1 MSDLLCAGL
10 ERDRLLEV
18 AKHFE
23 GLDDPRSPV
32 NRRHPLVSVMVLALR
47 GILAGSSGPT
57 AIAAWAELTKARLL
71 GVLDLPNGIPRKDV
85 FRRVLSTLKPAAF
98 QTCFVSWLQTLRA
111 RAAAASGITQPIF
124 AIDGKTLRRSH
135 DRANGLGALHS
146 VSLWAAEFG
155 LTLGQV
161 ATDEK
166 SNALFP
172 QKWARQFP
180 SYCDW
185 SMSTERSSRSMRWG
199 LKRPLPP
206 RSSWAVPTTCWR

>member
-18 AKHFE
+18 AQHFE

-57 AIAAWAELTKARLL
+57 AIAAGAELTKARLL
-71 GVLDLPNGIPRKDV
+71 GVLDLPNGIPRKEV
-85 FRRVLSTLKPAAF
+85 FRRVLSTWKPAAF
-98 QTCFVSWLQTLRA
+98 QTCFVSGLQTLRA

-124 AIDGKTLRRSH
+124 AIDGQTLRRSP
-135 DRANGLGALHS
+135 DRAHGWGALHS

-155 LTLGQV
+155 LTLGPV

-166 SNALFP
+166 SNALFR

-180 SYCDW
+180 SYYDW
-185 SMSTERSSRSMRWG
+185 SRSQERSSRSLRGG